1 MLMKNYLQT
10 KRSKLL
16 LLSLFALIAGANQ
29 AEAKELT
36 IYESATGTSCEI
48 PLYAYNADTSG
59 DRSEFVVPSSMLSA
73 MSGNTI
79 TDITFYCANFSWGTK
94 IPKYMVYVKEVESA
108 TLSDFVGDTDAT
120 IVYEGELSVSGNLMT
135 FTFTTPYEYKGGNL
149 LVGTKVTTT
158 GSYVAKPNSTFYGN
172 TDSEVTCS
180 RFSGGNK
187 YFIPK
192 TTFTYVNGPDL
203 TVKDGST
210 KLTSPYSYNFGITTA
225 GTTKTFTLCNPGT
238 ASLDVSVSKTG
249 VFGATLSATTIAAG
263 NEVTLTVT
271 MPEATGSS
279 TVTITPDASSGVDP
293 FIINVSGTVKDP
305 NKVYLDFA
313 DGQMPEGWTSVN
325 TGSYDYYDWTAKEGY
340 VQFTGGPSYKE
351 AFTSPKLTFAAN
363 EEVLF
368 EVARYSSSSYTP
380 ALTVEFS
387 VDGSNW
393 NTYPGIVISEENIL
407 YGTWTAQSVSIP
419 STDVKYIRF
428 NGYYLLLRNIY
439 GGELPQEPKMVVTQ
453 PASLDFGAI
462 SENTTKTFT
471 IANTGRATLEGINV
485 TSSNS
490 AVFSISGAPTSLE
503 AGASQEVTITMGT
516 AQTGGL
522 SSEIT
527 VSATGME
534 DVTFTVTGAV
544 VPEGLMVVDFNDNQL
559 PAGWGNNASSKW
571 SFADGK
577 AYCTYSSEL
586 TTPKLQFAEGDL
598 LVISATSYDDYDNNY
613 LEIYGSA
620 DGTNWDVFEAK
631 KYISRSQIPYGSY
644 ANLIVT
650 GIPTTTKYLKFKG
663 YYVRIDEI
671 AGLTYAPNLAVTL
684 NEETVASPTSYDFGE
699 KLNENATVTYNFANV
714 GAGTINI
721 TNVVITGDG
730 AAAYSTNWT
739 ASVAVPFDL
748 VITRTYDGTRT
759 GVQEAVVTVTT
770 SDGDFVIN
778 VSGSDQGLN
787 APELSIDATP
797 IDFGRLTANDTK
809 TVTVTNAGTGQLTV
823 NIASDNELFTV
834 SPAQLTDIAAGESK
848 TFDVTFNYSG
858 ISGYGAQTANIT
870 VTPTYDETANVI
882 ISAMAYAKNPN
893 VWSEEFA
900 DADIEARGW
909 TKGNWSITDGK
920 AVGNSGSGYLYTP
933 YLEVT
938 DANEELTVDY
948 EITSSFGAA
957 ITYQVSTDRGASWS
971 AVKYYPTDYAKTYQ
985 ALPNGDKGTFTITV
999 DAVGVYQFR
1008 FQAMGYNLDNFE
1020 GFKRFVPAHD
1030 AEITAVDIPTNG
1042 YENREYTTTV
1052 TVKEKLGKEETATA
1066 TLYFGDNMM
1075 ATAEMTLT
1083 ANAETTAELSFT
1095 PTEAMS
1101 TQTAKIVVTYEGGE
1115 LTSTTKSVTINA
1127 VVVYAETAEN
1137 TINSGTNHIVLNRT
1151 FINGWNT
1158 ICLPFTVSDPVA
1170 VFGEGIKVYE
1180 FNSYS
1185 TSDGLGF
1192 KAIKLTNGMEA
1203 KTPYLLYIPET
1214 IDVNDL
1220 KEIFFPSAWV
1230 STGTPNVT
1238 KNNVN
1243 FTGTYAPITAGNLP
1257 AGSYVLTPQ
1266 AKIAKAGSG
1275 ASLKAF
1281 RAYFTTTGEARMTI
1295 NFDDNTTA
1303 IGAITTDGELEVG
1316 TLYNLKGQKVKGN
1329 QKGLYIING
1338 KKVVVK

>member
-1 MLMKNYLQT
+1 MK
-10 KRSKLL
+10 K
-16 LLSLFALIAGANQ
+16 LSLLFAFLLTLFGGTQ
-29 AEAKELT
+29 AWADELT
-36 IYESATGTSCEI
+36 VYDETDTTNKYVPFYGYYGDEVQKNQMIFPADVLEGLKGKNIVSMTFYCNSFGYSGKGDMTNWIVSLGETEANTLNNLDTETNLSQVFSGTITPNTTDKIVTITFDLPYSYLGSNLLVEFNHPTASGYYDITFKGKEVSSAA
-48 PLYAYNADTSG
+48 YAYNAS
-59 DRSEFVVPSSMLSA
+59 R
-73 MSGNTI
+73 
-79 TDITFYCANFSWGTK
+79 NFL
-94 IPKYMVYVKEVESA
+94 P
-108 TLSDFVGDTDAT
+108 
-120 IVYEGELSVSGNLMT
+120 
-135 FTFTTPYEYKGGNL
+135 
-149 LVGTKVTTT
+149 
-158 GSYVAKPNSTFYGN
+158 
-172 TDSEVTCS
+172 
-180 RFSGGNK
+180 R
-187 YFIPK
+187 
-192 TTFTYVNGPDL
+192 TTFGYEDIIEGPGL
-203 TVKDGST
+203 AVFDGNS
-210 KLTSPYSYNFGITTA
+210 KLATGHSYNFGLATA
-225 GTTKTFTLCNPGT
+225 GTEKAFTLKNTGT
-238 ASLDVSVSKTG
+238 ESVTVNIAATGGYGVSPTT
-249 VFGATLSATTIAAG
+249 ATIAAG
-263 NEVTLTVT
+263 AEATLKVT
-271 MPEATGSS
+271 MPTS
-279 TVTITPDASSGVDP
+279 TAQGAVTITPTASSVDA
-293 FIINVSGTVKDP
+293 FTINVSGTVRDAD
-305 NKVYLDFA
+305 KVYESGFTALPQD
-313 DGQMPEGWTSVN
+313 WTT
-325 TGSYDYYDWTAKEGY
+325 TGSWYYSEANGAYT
-340 VQFTGGPSYKE
+340 TSYYLSNNSRLI
-351 AFTSPKLTFAAN
+351 TPKLTIAEGEKFFVEAKG
-363 EEVLF
+363 
-368 EVARYSSSSYTP
+368 YSTSNSSYQHLQMQYS
-380 ALTVEFS
+380 A
-387 VDGSNW
+387 DG
-393 NTYPGIVISEENIL
+393 T
-407 YGTWTAQSVSIP
+407 TWTNFDDEPTLDP
-419 STDVKYIRF
+419 SDWNVFEFTGVPAGNYYIAINASQADIRMF
-428 NGYYLLLRNIY
+428 Y
-439 GGELPQEPKMVVTQ
+439 GGELPLEPKMVVTQ

-534 DVTFTVTGAV
+534 DVTFTVIGAV

-577 AYCTYSSEL
+577 AYCTYSAEL

-823 NIASDNELFTV
+823 NIASDNEQFTV

-858 ISGYGAQTANIT
+858 ISSYGAQTANIT
-870 VTPTYDETANVI
+870 VTPTYDEAANVI

-909 TKGNWSITDGK
+909 TKDNWSITDGK

-1101 TQTAKIVVTYEGGE
+1101 TQTAKIVVTYEGGK

-1158 ICLPFTVSDPVA
+1158 ICLPFAVSDPVA

-1220 KEIFFPSAWV
+1220 KDIFFPSAWV

-1243 FTGTYAPITAGNLP
+1243 FTGTYTPITAGNLP
-1257 AGSYVLTPQ
+1257 AGSYVLTPE